1 LTARKLS
8 VVSPA
13 YNEAANLPFVHQ
25 RLRATLEATALEW
38 EWIVV
43 DDHSADD
50 TFAVLT
56 TIATEDT
63 RVRGVRLSRN
73 SGSHT
78 AIRCG
83 IHHASGDAVALL
95 ASDLEDSPDVL
106 IAMWAEWERG
116 AQIVWAVRDARPGVA
131 MLDSTFAR
139 VYYWMMRRVAGLDL
153 PPTGADCFLLDRVVA
168 DALDACRER
177 HTSIFALLTWLG
189 FRQAYIT
196 YDKGL
201 RTRGVSGWTLRKK
214 VKLVIDSLV
223 GFSDR
228 PVSWL
233 GGAALVT
240 AIAAIISFGFAVVGR
255 PFGAA
260 LLVTIV
266 LVVSATLFAALWAI
280 GQYLWRALDEARM
293 RPLWTIESAT
303 FSRPTRE
310 VDWGR
315 Q

>member
-1 LTARKLS
+1 LTERKLS

-13 YNEAANLPFVHQ
+13 YNEAANLPFVHE
-25 RLRATLEATALEW
+25 RLRATLETTALQW

-56 TIATEDT
+56 TIAAADS
-63 RVRGVRLSRN
+63 RVRGLRLSRN

-78 AIRCG
+78 AIRCA

-106 IAMWAEWERG
+106 TAMWAEWERG
-116 AQIVWAVRDARPGVA
+116 AQIVWAVRGARPGVA
-131 MLDSTFAR
+131 RMDSTFAR

-168 DALDACRER
+168 DALNACRER

-196 YDKGL
+196 YDKGF

-233 GGAALVT
+233 GGAALIT
-240 AIAAIISFGFAVVGR
+240 AVAAIISLGFAVVGR
-255 PFGAA
+255 PFGSA
-260 LLVTIV
+260 LQATIV
-266 LVVSATLFAALWAI
+266 LVVATALFAALWAI

-293 RPLWTIESAT
+293 RPLWAIESAT
-303 FSRPTRE
+303 FPRPTRE
-310 VDWGR
+310 LDRGR